1 MSYLTDTA
9 ALLTRLATEQQAPIS
24 AAAAIVADTLVHDGL
39 VHVFGSG
46 HSHMLALEG
55 FYRAG
60 GLAAVDP
67 ILVPSLMLHSNAVL
81 STALERTAGI
91 GSSLLADL
99 QPGPHDSFILVSNS
113 GGNRV
118 AIELARGA
126 RERGLSVIAIVSA
139 AHARSALTMNAQAP
153 GANAPGGNAPHE
165 APSNLIDLADVVIDN
180 LGAVGDAATTVAGV
194 ASPMGPTSTVTG
206 AAIIHAVAIEAAALA
221 AAAGAAP
228 AVFSSSNVA
237 GGDARNIEAISRYRG
252 RVRSL

>member
-126 RERGLSVIAIVSA
+126 RERGLSVVAIVSA
-139 AHARSALTMNAQAP
+139 AHARSALALNAQAP
-153 GANAPGGNAPHE
+153 GDKAPHE

-180 LGAVGDAATTVAGV
+180 LGAVGDAATTVVGV

-206 AAIIHAVAIEAAALA
+206 AAIIHAIAIEVAALA
-221 AAAGAAP
+221 AAAGASP

>member
-9 ALLTRLATEQQAPIS
+9 LLLTRLANEQQEPI
-24 AAAAIVADTLVHDGL
+24 AAAAQIVAETLVHDGL

-67 ILVPSLMLHSNAVL
+67 LLVPSLMLHSNAVL
-81 STALERTAGI
+81 STALERTEGI
-91 GSSLLADL
+91 GASLFADL

-118 AIELARGA
+118 AIELARSA
-126 RERGLSVIAIVSA
+126 RQAGLAVIAIVSA
-139 AHARSALTMNAQAP
+139 AHARSALALGAQPGHAQA
-153 GANAPGGNAPHE
+153 A
-165 APSNLIDLADVVIDN
+165 NLIDLADVVIDN

-194 ASPMGPTSTVTG
+194 AATMGPTSTVTG
-206 AAIIHAVAIEAAALA
+206 AAIIHAIAIEAAALA
-221 AAAGAAP
+221 AAAGVTP

-237 GGDARNIEAISRYRG
+237 GGDARNAEAIARYRG

>member
-126 RERGLSVIAIVSA
+126 RERGLSVVAIVSA
-139 AHARSALTMNAQAP
+139 AHARSALALNAQAP
-153 GANAPGGNAPHE
+153 GDKAPHE

-180 LGAVGDAATTVAGV
+180 LGAVSDAATTVVGV

-206 AAIIHAVAIEAAALA
+206 AAMIRAISIEVAALA
-221 AAAGAAP
+221 AAAGASP